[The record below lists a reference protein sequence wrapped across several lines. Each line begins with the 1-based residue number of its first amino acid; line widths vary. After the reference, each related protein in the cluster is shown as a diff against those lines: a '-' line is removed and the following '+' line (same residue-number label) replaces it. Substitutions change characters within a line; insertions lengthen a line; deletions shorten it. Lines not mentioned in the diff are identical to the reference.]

1 MAKYGPDSVY
11 RNTKIVDN
19 RYLDLWESPI
29 QGRENYTTQD
39 IIIENRYNQR
49 PDLLA
54 HKLYGNA
61 KLWWIFVEFN
71 PDILVD
77 PIIDFKSGIK
87 ITVPTRFA

>member
-39 IIIENRYNQR
+39 ITIENRYNQR

-61 KLWWIFVEFN
+61 KLWWIFAEFN
-71 PDILVD
+71 PDTLVD
-77 PIIDFKSGIK
+77 PIMDFKSGIK